1 MKINM
6 PITDR
11 EVVLK
16 DTQQLVSKT
25 DLKGRITYVNQD
37 FIDISGY
44 SKDELIGK
52 GHNIVRH
59 PDMPAVM
66 FEGLWTDLKAN
77 KPWAGMVKNRCKSGD
92 YYWVYA
98 NVTPVREGGLTVS
111 YMSVRSVP
119 TRQQVIE
126 AESLYTS
133 MNSESW
139 KPSLKQRIGY
149 CNLLNRMGLVAKILI
164 PVFTMMVISTVMM
177 GYMLLNG
184 ISKSG
189 ITDDGVSTVISKAVT
204 AGLMIDMTLIF
215 VVLAFVIV
223 WIVNKLI
230 KKPLKH
236 SINVLNDIAEGKF
249 SSEID
254 IGSSDEIG
262 ELQQVLK
269 SVQIKQGFDLSDA
282 RSLATESNRIKIALD
297 NASTNVMMADADFN
311 IIYLNDSA
319 VTMFTSAEEYLKKQ
333 LPDFDA
339 SKLLGKNIDVF
350 HKNPGHQRELLENLK
365 ATHTSKIEV
374 NGQHFKI
381 IATPIF
387 DDDGHRIATVTEWM
401 NQTAEI
407 QLAEKE
413 RERMEIERVSLMETT
428 RIKAALDSTKT
439 NVMMAD
445 ADYKII
451 YMNESASSM
460 FIEVEEDLKD
470 ELPDFD
476 ASNLVGQNIDVF
488 HKNPQHQ
495 RNILDSL
502 KETYTGKI
510 SIGDRHFEI
519 IATPVFGEE
528 GERMG
533 TVTEWQDQ
541 TAAINFAEEENIRIE
556 QERTVAVEN
565 TRIKAALDCANTNVM
580 MADSN
585 NKVIYMNNAVARM
598 FNDIEAELREVL
610 PGFDSNNV
618 LGKNIDDFHKN
629 PAHQQNLLK
638 NLKDTYRSTLKIGS
652 LDMDLCV
659 TPVFNEEKERIGS
672 VIEWNNRTAE
682 VQVEEEI
689 SAIVQAA
696 CEGDFSKK
704 VVEHDKQ
711 GFFLRLA
718 QSINQALNTTGTSI
732 EDVVRVLRGVAEGD
746 LSLTIDADYQG
757 VFGEL
762 KNNVNTTVERLSTVI
777 STINGNRK
785 KIGNTALQ
793 VSTAAQDLG
802 SGATEQASSLEEISS
817 SMEEMSANIR
827 QSADNAGQTE
837 QIAKKA
843 AEDAEESGR
852 TVTEAVIA
860 MKDIAEKVSIIEEI
874 SRQTNLLALNAAIE
888 AARAGEHGKGFAVV
902 ASEVRKL
909 AERSQT
915 AASEIGDLSGSTVV
929 IAEQAGNKLM
939 TLVPDIQKTSELVQE
954 ISVASREQDQGASEI
969 NKALQQL
976 DQVVQQSASS
986 SEKMAGTAMELESLS
1001 SAQTRT
1007 MSFFKLGD
1015 SAGKDVP
1022 ETNNIP
1028 EDVKIITVT
1037 DEVKRVKDND
1047 TGGINIDMDGD
1058 AAAKFIR
1065 Y

>member
-1 MKINM
+1 
-6 PITDR
+6 
-11 EVVLK
+11 
-16 DTQQLVSKT
+16 
-25 DLKGRITYVNQD
+25 
-37 FIDISGY
+37 
-44 SKDELIGK
+44 
-52 GHNIVRH
+52 
-59 PDMPAVM
+59 
-66 FEGLWTDLKAN
+66 
-77 KPWAGMVKNRCKSGD
+77 
-92 YYWVYA
+92 
-98 NVTPVREGGLTVS
+98 
-111 YMSVRSVP
+111 
-119 TRQQVIE
+119 
-126 AESLYTS
+126 
-133 MNSESW
+133 
-139 KPSLKQRIGY
+139 
-149 CNLLNRMGLVAKILI
+149 
-164 PVFTMMVISTVMM
+164 
-177 GYMLLNG
+177 
-184 ISKSG
+184 
-189 ITDDGVSTVISKAVT
+189 
-204 AGLMIDMTLIF
+204 
-215 VVLAFVIV
+215 
-223 WIVNKLI
+223 
-230 KKPLKH
+230 
-236 SINVLNDIAEGKF
+236 
-249 SSEID
+249 
-254 IGSSDEIG
+254 
-262 ELQQVLK
+262 
-269 SVQIKQGFDLSDA
+269 
-282 RSLATESNRIKIALD
+282 
-297 NASTNVMMADADFN
+297 
-311 IIYLNDSA
+311 
-319 VTMFTSAEEYLKKQ
+319 
-333 LPDFDA
+333 
-339 SKLLGKNIDVF
+339 
-350 HKNPGHQRELLENLK
+350 
-365 ATHTSKIEV
+365 
-374 NGQHFKI
+374 
-381 IATPIF
+381 
-387 DDDGHRIATVTEWM
+387 
-401 NQTAEI
+401 
-407 QLAEKE
+407 
-413 RERMEIERVSLMETT
+413 
-428 RIKAALDSTKT
+428 
-439 NVMMAD
+439 
-445 ADYKII
+445 
-451 YMNESASSM
+451 
-460 FIEVEEDLKD
+460 
-470 ELPDFD
+470 
-476 ASNLVGQNIDVF
+476 
-488 HKNPQHQ
+488 
-495 RNILDSL
+495 
-502 KETYTGKI
+502 
-510 SIGDRHFEI
+510 
-519 IATPVFGEE
+519 
-528 GERMG
+528 MG

-556 QERTVAVEN
+556 QERTVAMEN

-610 PGFDSNNV
+610 PGFDSRNV